1 MRIYLI
7 DDDEAILTMLD
18 NIISDY
24 DIGQVVGKST
34 DGEQALKD
42 LNLLKPDIVV
52 VDLLIPR
59 IDGVEIVTKAK
70 QRNAKTQFIMLSQ
83 VTSKSMVGDAYR
95 AGIEFFINKPINV
108 MEVKTVLEKAIEKA
122 NLQSILLR
130 IQETVKVGGEL
141 PRDEDKNQE
150 GTLEQITEILS
161 DLGIVNERGG
171 QDILSIVSLILEERV
186 DSGQKY
192 QRYNIGDMYNRLHEI
207 YHSEDYNGSFNVR
220 AIEQRV
226 RRTIQ
231 QAMDNVSMLGVEDF
245 SHYKFERY
253 SSRLFDFIEIKRN
266 MDFIRKKSN
275 YRGKISVKTFIEG
288 LISMVE
294 D

>member
-70 QRNAKTQFIMLSQ
+70 QRNARIQFIMLSQ
-83 VTSKSMVGDAYR
+83 VTSKSMVGEAYR

-130 IQETVKVGGEL
+130 IQETVKVGGEI
-141 PRDEDKNQE
+141 PRDEEKNQD

-171 QDILSIVSLILEERV
+171 QDILSIVSLILEERG

>member
-7 DDDEAILTMLD
+7 DDDEAILNMLD

-24 DIGQVVGKST
+24 DIGQVVGRST

-42 LNLLKPDIVV
+42 LNILKPDIVM

-59 IDGVEIVTKAK
+59 IDGVEIVTRAK
-70 QRNAKTQFIMLSQ
+70 EKHPKIQFIMLSQ
-83 VTSKSMVGDAYR
+83 VTSKNMVADAYR
-95 AGIEFFINKPINV
+95 AGIAFFINKPINV
-108 MEVKTVLEKAIEKA
+108 MEVKTILEKAVEKVSLM
-122 NLQSILLR
+122 NIISK
-130 IQETVKVGGEL
+130 IQETVRVPGNHPK
-141 PRDEDKNQE
+141 DEEKNQSS
-150 GTLEQITEILS
+150 TLEQINEILS

-171 QDILSIVSLILEERV
+171 QDILSIVSLILESREG
-186 DSGQKY
+186 SNPKY

-207 YHSEDYNGSFNVR
+207 YDSEDYNGSFNVR

-231 QAMDNVSMLGVEDF
+231 QAMDNVSMLGIEDF

-266 MDFIRKKSN
+266 MDYIRKKSN

>member
-70 QRNAKTQFIMLSQ
+70 QRNARIQFIMLSQ

-130 IQETVKVGGEL
+130 IQETVKVGGEI
-141 PRDEDKNQE
+141 PRDEEKNQD

-171 QDILSIVSLILEERV
+171 QDILSIVSLILEERG